1 MDQSA
6 LLSALLWVLGIFATV
21 LIGVAVGL
29 FVHVKEDAKVHE
41 RVATLEERTNTQGEE
56 VGKLRDMRHEII
68 EQCSRS
74 ISDFYINALKRVDE
88 LKEWVRERVK

>member
-6 LLSALLWVLGIFATV
+6 LLWLLGIVVTV
-21 LIGVAVGL
+21 VIGIAVGL

-41 RVATLEERTNTQGEE
+41 RVATLEERTETQGDE
-56 VGKLRDMRHEII
+56 VSKLRDMRHEII

-88 LKEWVRERVK
+88 LKEWTRERLK